1 MHPYVIYKDGARAIV
16 SHQLVRDFCPL
27 SEKDIA
33 SGKNKMIY
41 WRQKKDNGDGYLE
54 DFFPGD
60 VIELAEKLLKKACCN
75 CTSQQQ
81 KVPEPGAQGF
91 CEPREEDCHAAGDD
105 VVDSL
110 QYTAPRAATTVPPP
124 VAPAVAAPTPPP
136 PPPAVLLVD
145 AQQTPPPPA
154 LMPVMPQGAQ
164 HCSEAETTQKDLGN
178 GVKISQEKWPFLMA
192 QPKNTLFLRDRAKA
206 IWGIQ
211 NLYKR
216 SITGTPCRRFLH
228 KEDGGSPSVEKQALT
243 PRKLDALRN
252 SYEEHLKV
260 HESQLPVAQRRRN
273 MNWHLA
279 DLLKVLKK

>member
-1 MHPYVIYKDGARAIV
+1 MMKLGMSRKKIGKYARLEQEII
-16 SHQLVRDFCPL
+16 SLRKKLVEERKRNQDL
-27 SEKDIA
+27 
-33 SGKNKMIY
+33 
-41 WRQKKDNGDGYLE
+41 Q
-54 DFFPGD
+54 D
-60 VIELAEKLLKKACCN
+60 VVVKGMEKLLKKACCN

-91 CEPREEDCHAAGDD
+91 CGPREEDRHAAGDD

-110 QYTAPRAATTVPPP
+110 QYTAPHAATPVPPP
-124 VAPAVAAPTPPP
+124 VASAVAAATPLP

-145 AQQTPPPPA
+145 AQQTLPPPA
-154 LMPVMPQGAQ
+154 LMPVVPQGAQ

-178 GVKISQEKWPFLMA
+178 GVKISQEKWLFLMA
-192 QPKNTLFLRDRAKA
+192 QPKDTLFVRDTAKA

-211 NLYKR
+211 NLYNR

-228 KEDGGSPSVEKQALT
+228 KEDGGPPSVQKQALT

-252 SYEEHLKV
+252 AYEEHLRV

-273 MNWHLA
+273 MNRHLA

>member
-1 MHPYVIYKDGARAIV
+1 
-16 SHQLVRDFCPL
+16 
-27 SEKDIA
+27 
-33 SGKNKMIY
+33 MIY
-41 WRQKKDNGDGYLE
+41 WRHKKDNGDGDLE

-60 VIELAEKLLKKACCN
+60 VIELAESKQELARKV
-75 CTSQQQ
+75 Q
-81 KVPEPGAQGF
+81 KRRLRWPHHVFDDVLGVSPCEVPEAIAQGF
-91 CEPREEDCHAAGDD
+91 CGPREEDRHAAGDD

-110 QYTAPRAATTVPPP
+110 QYTAPHAATPVPPP
-124 VAPAVAAPTPPP
+124 VAPAVAAATPPL

-145 AQQTPPPPA
+145 AQQTPPLPA

-178 GVKISQEKWPFLMA
+178 GVKISKEKWLFLMA
-192 QPKNTLFLRDRAKA
+192 QPKDTLLVRDTAKA

-211 NLYKR
+211 NLYNR

-228 KEDGGSPSVEKQALT
+228 KEDGGPPSVEKQALT

-252 SYEEHLKV
+252 AYEEHLKV

-273 MNWHLA
+273 MNRHLA